1 MSSRV
6 LSFVEE
12 LEFAIMCGELRPKQR
27 LVEADL
33 ADTYGVG
40 RGIVREGLRLLED
53 RGLVRHYSNKGSEVI
68 DYSAEEICHIYLL
81 RLQMESMALAW
92 AVPRM
97 TAEHL
102 KKMLRCHT
110 SLRKGGLT
118 HRQMIQAHEAF
129 HDVLF
134 QASGNAQLREF
145 LQRLISRSGRVR
157 YLQYIRIKSRKNVLE
172 QHEGIL
178 EAVTE
183 KDTGKV
189 LSLNH
194 THLYGSLQSY
204 LLDFHPTE
212 AESLLKKM
220 QMDMATAHY
229 AWFKEQQQDF
239 QAP

>member
-1 MSSRV
+1 MSGRV

-53 RGLVRHYSNKGSEVI
+53 RGLVCHHSHKGSAVI

-81 RLQMESMALAW
+81 RLQMESMALAL
-92 AVPRM
+92 AVPRV
-97 TAEHL
+97 TAEQI
-102 KKMLRCHT
+102 KIMLDYHA

-157 YLQYIRIKSRKNVLE
+157 YLQYIRVKSKKNVFA
-172 QHEGIL
+172 QHESIL
-178 EAVTE
+178 EAVTA
-183 KDTGKV
+183 KDTETL

-194 THLYGSLQSY
+194 AHLYGSLQSY
-204 LLDFHPTE
+204 LLDFHPAE
-212 AESLLKKM
+212 ADALLQKM

-229 AWFKEQQQDF
+229 AWF
-239 QAP
+239 ASPLPATP

>member
-12 LEFAIMCGELRPKQR
+12 LEFAIMCGELHPKQR

-33 ADTYGVG
+33 AGTYGVG

-53 RGLVRHYSNKGSEVI
+53 RGLVCHHSNKGSAVI
-68 DYSAEEICHIYLL
+68 EYSAEEICHIYLL
-81 RLQMESMALAW
+81 RLQMENMALAL
-92 AVPRM
+92 AVPRI
-97 TAEHL
+97 TSVHL
-102 KKMLRCHT
+102 KEMLRCHT

-157 YLQYIRIKSRKNVLE
+157 YLQYIRVKSRKNVLA

-178 EAVTE
+178 EAVTARDTE
-183 KDTGKV
+183 KL

-194 THLYGSLQSY
+194 THLYGSLQNY
-204 LLDFHPTE
+204 LQDFHP
-212 AESLLKKM
+212 AEVDTLLQELQK
-220 QMDMATAHY
+220 DMATAHY
-229 AWFKEQQQDF
+229 AWFNMQRQDV
-239 QAP
+239 QLS